1 MFYLSFMM
9 FANMKKEPEALIQQ
23 QAYMWFNNQ
32 YCLLRHSPRLL
43 IHSVPN
49 GIPIQI
55 KEQARILDLLQKTGM
70 VNGISDL
77 IIHGVNGRC
86 IMAECK
92 TELGNQSEAQQLI
105 QRRMQDL
112 GGKYFVFRSL
122 TDFQEKIEKNI
133 NWLLDK

>member
-1 MFYLSFMM
+1 
-9 FANMKKEPEALIQQ
+9 MKEIPEQTIQQ
-23 QAYMWFNNQ
+23 QCYNYFNNT
-32 YCLLRHSPRLL
+32 YCLKSHSPRLM

-55 KEQARILDLLQKTGM
+55 KEQARVLDLLHKTGM

-92 TELGNQSEAQQLI
+92 TEVGTQSQAQKDI
-105 QRRMQDL
+105 QKRIEDL
-112 GGKYFVFRSL
+112 GGKYFIFRNLEQFQAEIQKYSL
-122 TDFQEKIEKNI
+122 YLTNP
-133 NWLLDK
+133 

>member
-1 MFYLSFMM
+1 MIII
-9 FANMKKEPEALIQQ
+9 PEQKIQQ
-23 QAYMWFNNQ
+23 ECYNYFNNT
-32 YCLLRHSPRLL
+32 YCLKHHSPRLL

-49 GIPIQI
+49 GIPIPI
-55 KEQARILDLLQKTGM
+55 SPKERARALDLLHKTGM

-92 TELGNQSEAQQLI
+92 TETGFQSNDQQDI
-105 QRRMQDL
+105 QRRIQDL

-122 TDFQEKIEKNI
+122 IDFKEKISRNI
-133 NWLLDK
+133 DWLLEKD